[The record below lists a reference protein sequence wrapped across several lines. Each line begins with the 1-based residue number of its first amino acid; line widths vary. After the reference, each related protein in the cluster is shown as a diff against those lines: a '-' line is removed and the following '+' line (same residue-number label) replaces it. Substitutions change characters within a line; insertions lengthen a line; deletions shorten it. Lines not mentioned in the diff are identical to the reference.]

1 MCASFV
7 PRYLRAAAG
16 NLSTANA
23 PVIRMKALF
32 CDLGYSESRRQLAP
46 LVPAWEL
53 ATCDRGEVI
62 RYVRGADALVPYGAA
77 IGSNV
82 IAAGSFGL
90 IQQFGVGLET
100 VDIEAATAAGVWVA
114 RVPSAQSG
122 NAESVAEH
130 AVLLMLSLARK
141 SAQFADSIQRR
152 VVGEPAGIALAGK
165 TACIIGLGGVGS
177 ELGLRLQALRMRLLG
192 VRVRTILGN
201 PRGVALKLY
210 SADRLHEAIAQA
222 DYVILCTTMDAKNR
236 NLIDRAALGAMKRGA
251 FLINVAR
258 GGLVDEAALEEA
270 LASGHLAGAGLDVIS
285 EEPIDPAHPL
295 FNYNVVVTPHVA
307 GVTDISYT
315 GIAKV
320 VAENFTR
327 YARGGEPMY
336 AVNSP
341 KSPRRRTKAFAR

>member
-1 MCASFV
+1 M
-7 PRYLRAAAG
+7 R
-16 NLSTANA
+16 
-23 PVIRMKALF
+23 ALF

-53 ATCDRGEVI
+53 ATCDKAEVI
-62 RYVRGADALVPYGAA
+62 RHLRGADALVPYGAA
-77 IGSNV
+77 IGSDV
-82 IAAGSFGL
+82 ITAGSFGL

-100 VDIEAATAAGVWVA
+100 VDVEAASAAGVWVA

-130 AVLLMLSLARK
+130 AIFLMLSLARK
-141 SAQFADSIQRR
+141 SAHFADSIDRG
-152 VVGEPAGIALAGK
+152 VVGEPAGDALAGK

-210 SADRLHEAIAQA
+210 GADRLHEAIAQA
-222 DYVILCTTMDAKNR
+222 DHVIVCTTMDAKNR
-236 NLIDRAALGAMKRGA
+236 HLIDRTALRAMKRGA
-251 FLINVAR
+251 FLINIAR
-258 GGLVDEAALEEA
+258 GGLVDEVALEAA
-270 LASGHLAGAGLDVIS
+270 LASGQLAGAGLDVIS

-295 FNYNVVVTPHVA
+295 FKHNVIITPHVA
-307 GVTDISYT
+307 GVTDLSYA

-320 VAENFTR
+320 VAENLSR
-327 YARGGEPMY
+327 YARGSEPVY
-336 AVNSP
+336 AVNAP
-341 KSPRRRTKAFAR
+341 KSPRRRTKLFAR

>member
-1 MCASFV
+1 
-7 PRYLRAAAG
+7 
-16 NLSTANA
+16 
-23 PVIRMKALF
+23 MKALF
-32 CDLGYSESRRQLAP
+32 CDLGYSESRRHLAP

-53 ATCDRGEVI
+53 VTCERTEVTRHLRGVDAVVPYGADINGEVI
-62 RYVRGADALVPYGAA
+62 R
-77 IGSNV
+77 
-82 IAAGSFGL
+82 AGSFGL

-100 VDIEAATAAGVWVA
+100 VDVEAAGAAGVWVA

-130 AVLLMLSLARK
+130 AILLMLSLSRK
-141 SAQFADSIQRR
+141 VAGFADSIKRR

-177 ELGLRLQALRMRLLG
+177 ELGLRLQALRMRLFG
-192 VRVRTILGN
+192 VRARTILGN

-210 SADRLHEAIAQA
+210 GADRLHEAIAQA
-222 DYVILCTTMDAKNR
+222 DYVIVCTTMDAKNR
-236 NLIDRAALGAMKRGA
+236 HLIDRAALSAMKPGA
-251 FLINVAR
+251 FLINIAR

-270 LASGHLAGAGLDVIS
+270 LASGRLAGAGLDVVA
-285 EEPIDPAHPL
+285 EEPIDPGHPL
-295 FNYNVVVTPHVA
+295 FKYNVIITPHVA
-307 GVTDISYT
+307 GVTDLSYA

-327 YARGGEPMY
+327 YARGGEPLY

-341 KSPRRRTKAFAR
+341 KSPRRRMKMFAR